1 MRGRDVLTFLFFNWN
16 FYVSSNPDIPL
27 AKEKRTSST
36 KNAINQSKIA
46 QKWQIRASSAQIFH
60 FPCTFRSDVSLS
72 ANNVAQA
79 WKTCKTRKHCKS
91 SYWKSPGPELGPW
104 TSEPSTNVIV
114 KRDCG
119 PADNFNIWCN
129 DVVYLGHITQ
139 QVFSENLTHFLLIVN
154 KCWLYQ
160 RNQQN
165 LKPVTVHSHKMM
177 SSEDSAIDQC
187 LLGSDR
193 NFSISTESKFYCVSC
208 ISRLFLIRMSR
219 EALF

>member
-79 WKTCKTRKHCKS
+79 
-91 SYWKSPGPELGPW
+91 
-104 TSEPSTNVIV
+104 
-114 KRDCG
+114 
-119 PADNFNIWCN
+119 
-129 DVVYLGHITQ
+129 
-139 QVFSENLTHFLLIVN
+139 
-154 KCWLYQ
+154 
-160 RNQQN
+160 
-165 LKPVTVHSHKMM
+165 
-177 SSEDSAIDQC
+177 
-187 LLGSDR
+187 
-193 NFSISTESKFYCVSC
+193 
-208 ISRLFLIRMSR
+208 
-219 EALF
+219 